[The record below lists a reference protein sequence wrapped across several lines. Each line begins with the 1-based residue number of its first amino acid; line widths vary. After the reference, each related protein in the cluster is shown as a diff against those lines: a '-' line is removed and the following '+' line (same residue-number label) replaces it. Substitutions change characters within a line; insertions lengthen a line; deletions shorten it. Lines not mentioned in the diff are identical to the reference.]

1 MKFLNSTV
9 AFLIMILVGI
19 SGYSQIPSSRELIN
33 NEQSVSTFDH
43 RNKDLVGSNYI
54 DQNFL
59 SAKLNIDEIIYA
71 MRYDA
76 YQDEMEIEKDGN
88 TFYLRKDFN
97 YQITFLDKNKIYQVY
112 NYEEKEKINKGFF
125 VVLYNGDKISL
136 LLQEKIKFYE
146 EEEAKTGYDQYE
158 PPKLKR
164 EKDKIFLGY
173 KNNVTKE
180 LPKKKKD
187 ILKLFSSKSKVVE
200 LFIKENKLGL
210 KKSEDLIKIFSYYNS
225 LK

>member
-1 MKFLNSTV
+1 MKNLNSTIL
-9 AFLIMILVGI
+9 FLIIILSGI
-19 SGYSQIPSSRELIN
+19 SGYSQVTSSQELIN
-33 NEQSVSTFDH
+33 DTQSIRSFDY
-43 RNKDLVGSNYI
+43 RNKDLVGINYI
-54 DQNFL
+54 DENFL
-59 SAKLNIDEIIYA
+59 SAKLNIDEIIYS

-97 YQITFLDKNKIYQVY
+97 YQITFLDKNKIYQVF

-125 VVLYNGDKISL
+125 VVLNHGDKVSL

-146 EEEAKTGYDQYE
+146 EKQAKTGYDKYE

-164 EKDKIFLGY
+164 EKDKIFIGY
-173 KNNVTKE
+173 KNNASKE

-187 ILKLFSSKSKVVE
+187 ILKLFSSKSKIVE
-200 LFIKENKLGL
+200 LFAKENKLGF
-210 KKSEDLIKIFSYYNS
+210 KQSDDLVKIFNYYNS

>member
-1 MKFLNSTV
+1 MKNLNSTV
-9 AFLIMILVGI
+9 AFLIMFLTGI
-19 SGYSQIPSSRELIN
+19 SGYSQITSSQELIN
-33 NEQSVSTFDH
+33 DKQSISSFDY

-146 EEEAKTGYDQYE
+146 EEEAKTGYDKYE

-200 LFIKENKLGL
+200 LFIKENKLGF

>member
-146 EEEAKTGYDQYE
+146 EEEAKTGYDKYE

-200 LFIKENKLGL
+200 LFIKENKLGF

>member
-1 MKFLNSTV
+1 MKNLNSTIV
-9 AFLIMILVGI
+9 FLILILAGI
-19 SGYSQIPSSRELIN
+19 SGYSQITSSQELIN
-33 NEQSVSTFDH
+33 DTQSVSSFDY

-54 DQNFL
+54 DENFL
-59 SAKLNIDEIIYA
+59 SAKLNIDEIIYS

-88 TFYLRKDFN
+88 TFYLRKGFN

-112 NYEEKEKINKGFF
+112 NYQENEKLNNGFF
-125 VVLYNGDKISL
+125 VVLYNGDKVSL

-146 EEEAKTGYDQYE
+146 EKQAKTGYDKYE

-164 EKDKIFLGY
+164 EKDKMFIGY
-173 KNNVTKE
+173 KNNASKE

-187 ILKLFSSKSKVVE
+187 ILKLFSSKSKIME
-200 LFIKENKLGL
+200 LFAKENKLGF
-210 KKSEDLIKIFSYYNS
+210 KKPEDLVKIFSYYNS

>member
-1 MKFLNSTV
+1 MV
-9 AFLIMILVGI
+9 FLILILAGI
-19 SGYSQIPSSRELIN
+19 SGYSQITSSQELIN
-33 NEQSVSTFDH
+33 DTQSVSSFDY

-54 DQNFL
+54 DENFL
-59 SAKLNIDEIIYA
+59 SAKLNIDEIIYS

-88 TFYLRKDFN
+88 TFYLRKGFN

-112 NYEEKEKINKGFF
+112 NYQENEKLNNGFF
-125 VVLYNGDKISL
+125 VVLYNGDKVSL

-146 EEEAKTGYDQYE
+146 EKQAKTGYDKYE

-164 EKDKIFLGY
+164 EKDKMFIGY
-173 KNNVTKE
+173 KNNASKE

-187 ILKLFSSKSKVVE
+187 ILKLFSSKSKIME
-200 LFIKENKLGL
+200 LFAKENKLGF
-210 KKSEDLIKIFSYYNS
+210 KKPEDLVKIFSYYNS